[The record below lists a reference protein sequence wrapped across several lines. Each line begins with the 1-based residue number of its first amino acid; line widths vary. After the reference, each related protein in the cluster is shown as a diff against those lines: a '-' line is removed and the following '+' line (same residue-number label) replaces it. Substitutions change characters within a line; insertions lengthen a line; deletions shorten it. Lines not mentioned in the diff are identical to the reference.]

1 MVSELPPDRFGSA
14 IADYH
19 AKLLAFVRRKVG
31 DHDLAYDLTADAEE
45 HALRAGM
52 PVGITQA
59 GFEAWLLRIA
69 RNRVI
74 DYWRERKRRPL
85 QLSLD
90 TSSIQPQLIWAH
102 DGVDDQAMV
111 RSGLA
116 ALAPR
121 DRQHIER
128 FLAGYAPGELAQE
141 LGIQPA
147 AERAAR
153 RQAFRRL
160 RAQLEAHEPIHHT
173 AYGES
178 FGFGTLLDGVLA
190 TVFERKAG
198 VQVNVIAKP
207 ASATES
213 FSMMRHAFHAR
224 DSRIAIYTMDVVWHD
239 AFAPHLVNLDRD
251 FTIDSN
257 AYAANVLQPNHKG
270 HHSMLPLHK
279 DFGML
284 YYRADLLRHY
294 GYTAP
299 PATWQELEAM
309 AQTILAGEHARG
321 NRTLAGYVYQFA
333 RYEGLVCHLLE
344 LLASQ
349 GGGTIIENGKVTL
362 NNPAAIRAIER
373 ARRWVGTIAPA
384 EVLTSTEEDTRRI
397 FQRGDAIFMRNWP
410 YAYRML
416 KAEPTLADRFAV
428 APLPH
433 APGLPSVATIGG
445 SQLGVSRY
453 AGDLDSALAF
463 VEHMTSPQAQKLRA
477 LVGSYIPT
485 LTSVQCDPAVLRAI
499 PYLPAFDNVQL
510 IARPSAQIGSLYNR
524 VSAVIFQQIHQ
535 IMRGADAATT
545 VADLASNL
553 QRMIA
558 RERP

>member
-1 MVSELPPDRFGSA
+1 MDSELPPDRFGSK

-19 AKLLAFVRRKVG
+19 AKLFAYVRRKVN
-31 DHDLAYDLTADAEE
+31 DHDLAHDLTADAEE
-45 HALRAGM
+45 LALRAGM
-52 PVGITQA
+52 PAGITQT

-74 DYWRERKRRPL
+74 DHWRACKRRPL
-85 QLSLD
+85 QFSLD
-90 TSSIQPQLIWAH
+90 ASSIQPLLIWAH
-102 DGVDDQAMV
+102 DRVDDQAMV
-111 RSGLA
+111 RIALA
-116 ALAPR
+116 ALSPR

-128 FLAGYAPGELAQE
+128 FLAGYTPGEMAQA

-160 RAQLEAHEPIHHT
+160 RTHLEAREPVHHT

-190 TVFERKAG
+190 SAFERKAG

-213 FSMMRHAFHAR
+213 FAMMRHAFRVR
-224 DSRIAIYTMDVVWHD
+224 DSRIAIYTIDVVWHD
-239 AFAPHLVNLDRD
+239 AFAQHLLNLDRD
-251 FTIDSN
+251 FAIDSH
-257 AYAANVLQPNHKG
+257 AYAANVLQPNPKG
-270 HHSMLPLHK
+270 HYSALPLHK

-284 YYRADLLRHY
+284 YYRADLLRQY
-294 GYTAP
+294 GYTTP
-299 PATWQELEAM
+299 PATWSELEAM
-309 AQTILAGEHARG
+309 AQTILAGERAGG
-321 NRTLAGYVYQFA
+321 NRTLAGYIYQFA
-333 RYEGLVCHLLE
+333 PYEGLVCHLLE

-349 GGGTIIENGKVTL
+349 GGGTIIEDGRVTV
-362 NNPAAIRAIER
+362 NNPAAIQAIER
-373 ARRWVGTIAPA
+373 ARRWIGTIAPPA
-384 EVLTSTEEDTRRI
+384 VLTWTEEDTRRV

-416 KAEPTLADRFAV
+416 KAEPGFAKRFAV

-453 AGDLDSALAF
+453 ADDPDSALAF

-485 LTSVQCDPAVLRAI
+485 LTSVQRDPAVLRAI
-499 PYLPAFDNVQL
+499 PYLPAFDDVQL
-510 IARPSAQIGSLYNR
+510 IARPSAEIGTLYNR
-524 VSAVIFQQIHQ
+524 VSAMIFQQIHQ
-535 IMRGADAATT
+535 IMRGADVAAT
-545 VADLASNL
+545 VAELAGSI
-553 QRMIA
+553 QRFL
-558 RERP
+558 RSGPL